1 MLCTLLDLDYFQVL
15 DLFLFTLIFTSTSS
29 DLFRIFN
36 VSMAEFPP
44 LAPVPSPAVR
54 RTIPSN
60 DWDACLDAWMTL
72 LGIRLNVPDQKFKD
86 VATGDL
92 SVVSFLDSFYQHSAA
107 RDSGLQSGPKA
118 GQLRTL
124 CFLTTRRYLLS
135 LSNPPEGLLSWQL
148 LSNLC
153 CCYPSS
159 TALKA
164 SLSSAWEMHQE
175 KISSSI
181 EKAKSLVIQQ
191 LSMAGK
197 TAALG
202 VLSDIRR
209 LTILTSVLPKCGQ
222 ILMAGSDYLDT
233 LYEAY
238 QAKDTREELRKILVA
253 NVYVGLVSLLKEKT
267 INLSLLLDQLFSL
280 KASAGVGTPGMK
292 KEATLLSDL
301 VCSSDLLQRL
311 EKHLIIHPQ
320 KRGQDLLASLRLYQM
335 ETSPFH
341 HRYQRRK
348 RLDKGKG
355 PSTGPVIPG
364 ELHAHK
370 MSLVSQV
377 QDLFPDLGSAFV
389 VRLLD
394 TYGDN
399 PETVIAHLLDDS
411 LPPELQSLDRT
422 EQLPPSAE
430 PSHSHLEPRS
440 TPPFIPSPRAE
451 PIPSRRNVFDD
462 DVDIA
467 ELSISGDAEGK
478 LRFGRANPKLTAD
491 EVLADRSKHAINKA
505 AILSALAS
513 FDSDDDERDDTYDVA
528 DVGGTVDSAT
538 TGTDAEANAIAR
550 AQRAAAEQIDLTL
563 LRAYKS
569 NPAIFARDS
578 TTRRSQPRTLLKQET
593 NMTDE
598 TIEGWA
604 VMLLR
609 DPKRLSK
616 LENKLADELGGAG
629 GGALNQPELAPTSY
643 RKPHPTEEDSD
654 EGGESSGYARG
665 RGGSSG
671 RGRGGAGRGRGRGGR
686 PPQSGE
692 QGQQNSA
699 AAHQRKEQNK
709 ASRANH
715 NRRQQRA
722 KKIARGGGLPG

>member
-1 MLCTLLDLDYFQVL
+1 
-15 DLFLFTLIFTSTSS
+15 
-29 DLFRIFN
+29 
-36 VSMAEFPP
+36 MAEFPP

-86 VATGDL
+86 VATEDL
-92 SVVSFLDSFYQHSAA
+92 SVVSFLDSFYQHAAA
-107 RDSGLQSGPKA
+107 RDSGRPSEPKA
-118 GQLRTL
+118 RQLRKL
-124 CFLTTRRYLLS
+124 CFLTTRRYLLG

-159 TALKA
+159 TALKT
-164 SLSSAWEMHQE
+164 SLSAAWDLHHE

-181 EKAKSLVIQQ
+181 EKAKSLVIKQ

-209 LTILTSVLPKCGQ
+209 LTILASVLPNCGQ
-222 ILMAGSDYLDT
+222 VLMAGSDYLDT

-253 NVYVGLVSLLKEKT
+253 NVYVGLVSLLKETT

-292 KEATLLSDL
+292 NEATLLSDL
-301 VCSSDLLQRL
+301 VCSTDLLQRL
-311 EKHLIIHPQ
+311 ENHLITHPQ
-320 KRGQDLLASLRLYQM
+320 KRGQDLLDSLRVYQM

-348 RLDKGKG
+348 RVDKGKG
-355 PSTGPVIPG
+355 PSTGPVVPD

-377 QDLFPDLGSAFV
+377 QDLFPNLGSAFV

-399 PETVIAHLLDDS
+399 PEAVIAHLLDDS

-422 EQLPPSAE
+422 EQLPPAAE
-430 PSHSHLEPRS
+430 PSHIHLEPRS
-440 TPPFIPSPRAE
+440 TPPFIPSPRTA
-451 PIPSRRNVFDD
+451 PVPSRRNVFDD

-467 ELSISGDAEGK
+467 ELSLSGDAEGK
-478 LRFGRANPKLTAD
+478 LRFGRANPELTAD

-505 AILSALAS
+505 AILSALAT

-538 TGTDAEANAIAR
+538 TGTDAEADAIAR
-550 AQRAAAEQIDLTL
+550 TQRAAAEQIDLNL

-598 TIEGWA
+598 AIEGWA

-609 DPKRLSK
+609 DPKRLSR
-616 LENKLADELGGAG
+616 LENKLADDLGGVG

-654 EGGESSGYARG
+654 EDGGSSGYARG
-665 RGGSSG
+665 RGGRGSG
-671 RGRGGAGRGRGRGGR
+671 GRGGGRGRGRGGR

-692 QGQQNSA
+692 QEQQNSA
-699 AAHQRKEQNK
+699 VAHQRKEQNK

>member
-1 MLCTLLDLDYFQVL
+1 LKTLL
-15 DLFLFTLIFTSTSS
+15 
-29 DLFRIFN
+29 
-36 VSMAEFPP
+36 
-44 LAPVPSPAVR
+44 
-54 RTIPSN
+54 
-60 DWDACLDAWMTL
+60 
-72 LGIRLNVPDQKFKD
+72 
-86 VATGDL
+86 
-92 SVVSFLDSFYQHSAA
+92 SAA
-107 RDSGLQSGPKA
+107 WD
-118 GQLRTL
+118 T
-124 CFLTTRRYLLS
+124 
-135 LSNPPEGLLSWQL
+135 
-148 LSNLC
+148 
-153 CCYPSS
+153 
-159 TALKA
+159 
-164 SLSSAWEMHQE
+164 HHE
-175 KISSSI
+175 KICSSI
-181 EKAKSLVIQQ
+181 EKAKSLVMKQ

-197 TAALG
+197 TAARD
-202 VLSDIRR
+202 VLSDVRR
-209 LTILTSVLPKCGQ
+209 LTVLASVLPNCGQ
-222 ILMAGSDYLDT
+222 ILIAGSDYVDT

-238 QAKDTREELRKILVA
+238 QAKATRDELRRILVA
-253 NVYVGLVSLLKEKT
+253 NVYVGLVSLLKETT

-280 KASAGVGTPGMK
+280 KASAGVGTPGVK

-311 EKHLIIHPQ
+311 EKHLTSHPQ
-320 KRGQDLLASLRLYQM
+320 KRGEDLLASLRLYQM

-348 RLDKGKG
+348 KVDKGKG
-355 PSTGPVIPG
+355 SATGPVIPD

-411 LPPELQSLDRT
+411 LPPALQSLDRT
-422 EQLPPSAE
+422 EQLPPAAE
-430 PSHSHLEPRS
+430 PGHSHLEPRS

-451 PIPSRRNVFDD
+451 PIPSRKNVFDD

-467 ELSISGDAEGK
+467 ELSLSGAAEGK
-478 LRFGRANPKLTAD
+478 LRFGRANSELTAD
-491 EVLADRSKHAINKA
+491 EVLADRSTHAINKA
-505 AILSALAS
+505 AILSALAT

-538 TGTDAEANAIAR
+538 TGTDAEADAIAR

-563 LRAYKS
+563 LRVYKS
-569 NPAIFARDS
+569 NPAIFSRDS

-598 TIEGWA
+598 AIEGWA

-616 LENKLADELGGAG
+616 LENKLADDIGGAG
-629 GGALNQPELAPTSY
+629 SGVLNQPELAPTSY
-643 RKPHPTEEDSD
+643 RKPHPTEDDSD
-654 EGGESSGYARG
+654 EDGGSSGYARG
-665 RGGSSG
+665 RGG
-671 RGRGGAGRGRGRGGR
+671 RGRGRGRGGR
-686 PPQSGE
+686 PPHSGD

-699 AAHQRKEQNK
+699 VAHQRKEQNK